1 MHDMVFMKKLAILV
15 SGSGSNMQ
23 SIIDST
29 KHGILEGFAQVVLV
43 ISSNSN
49 AYAIERAK
57 RENIR
62 TLCVER
68 KNFKDEKS
76 FNDAMLKNLQNEG
89 ADIICLAG
97 YTRMIGYGIIKAYP
111 DRILNMHPALLPKF
125 GGKGMYGYHVHEAV
139 VKAKEQESGATVHF
153 VEKEYDTGEIIMQ
166 QAIVILDKDTPQDVA
181 QKVLAVE
188 HQIYPKAIKKVI
200 KNLK

>member
-1 MHDMVFMKKLAILV
+1 MKKLAILV